1 MNIKTQVTVVALVLL
16 AMVLLINRIRKNKL
30 ELKYSF
36 MCFALG
42 IGVIIFALAPELTAW
57 LAGCMGIGQPINF
70 LFFAG
75 FCFSLLIIYVLTMA
89 ISRLSVKMK
98 RLTQEMGLLKKE
110 LEEMKKKNE
119 EQNQ

>member
-36 MCFALG
+36 MWF
-42 IGVIIFALAPELTAW
+42 VIIFALVPELTAW